1 MQSLSDDTHDAVVE
15 RAVIVSVEAY
25 DWNCLQHITPRF
37 TAAELELALA
47 PIREELAALRAENA
61 RLQRELKGTKR

>member
-1 MQSLSDDTHDAVVE
+1 M
-15 RAVIVSVEAY
+15 IVSVEAY
-25 DWNCLQHITPRF
+25 DWNCPQHITPRF